1 MYILVTGGIKC
12 VQPKNDIGEVLQKE
26 NVSSHYVGAHFYAH
40 RVCILHLDVLNAIY
54 MQVSSFKFQVLF
66 VTYTTIQRLYNQQWN
81 ESRVRSMDSANIEKT
96 TQGK

>member
-1 MYILVTGGIKC
+1 ML
-12 VQPKNDIGEVLQKE
+12 
-26 NVSSHYVGAHFYAH
+26 
-40 RVCILHLDVLNAIY
+40 LHLKAHDGDLLLITEPAHAQLWCLHPAY
-54 MQVSSFKFQVLF
+54 SLTCEPGLKFKFQVLF